1 MQSARQLIADGA
13 DVIIPGEAPLSVL
26 LKREGINRVDD
37 VPVLDGIATTLKSAE
52 IMVDLKREL
61 GITRATQGYY
71 QALPPRERIKELA
84 DLYGIARLF
93 DTDH

>member
-1 MQSARQLIADGA
+1 
-13 DVIIPGEAPLSVL
+13 